1 MTDKRLS
8 EEIQAMAT
16 IEEAFAP
23 LEGEARRRVLSWA
36 VSRYGLELRR
46 GGGTEGSRQGG
57 GPQDQLPQYETV
69 ADLFAAA
76 AAQTDADR
84 ALVVGYWLQII
95 TSQPDFDSFTVNRDL
110 KNLGHGVANI
120 TSAFDTLI
128 ERKPQHVIQTR
139 KSGSAKQARK
149 RYKLT
154 EEGKKAVQRMV
165 AGTGDEE

>member
-1 MTDKRLS
+1 
-8 EEIQAMAT
+8 
-16 IEEAFAP
+16 
-23 LEGEARRRVLSWA
+23 
-36 VSRYGLELRR
+36 
-46 GGGTEGSRQGG
+46 
-57 GPQDQLPQYETV
+57 V